1 MTRIFFLIVVAVFA
15 VARGAMA
22 QATGAP
28 AASPSVSLAFEI
40 VKQDV
45 DLEVAPD
52 GESWEVAET
61 RLRPLTTQGVK
72 ALQQAT
78 LSYTSGYQQ
87 LSVHAYTLKKDGRKI
102 DIPQTDILQGHGE
115 TTAPGFE
122 DTRTMTVVFPNLEV
136 GDQTVMVTGTVQ
148 IVPWF
153 ADVFAAIQSFSDKI
167 VVRDGKFTLT
177 TRGDASAYHIVA
189 SRMIADAPVTLGGKT
204 RYVWRFHNDNPLKP
218 EPGAVTEYADL
229 PHVEVTNLSDYAQ
242 VAKLYAGLFH
252 DKTDVTPEIS
262 ALADKLTTGV
272 RDRRTQAK
280 LLYEWVAAHIEYVN
294 IVLGAGGFQ
303 PHRAAD
309 VLKNGYGD
317 CKDHV
322 MLLQA
327 LLAAKGIKSSA
338 VLIRAGA
345 DQFKLPSAAS
355 PFLFDHL
362 ISYIPELKLYLD
374 STARYAS
381 FDILPR
387 SDAGKTVVIVETGK
401 MAVTPPDSA
410 SKSSV
415 HVDTAITL
423 NADGSADGDTKVHSS
438 GTDAMG
444 ARAMMASLP
453 LDGDT
458 DFFRALLG
466 PGSDGKFERGKPEEL
481 NSDYDYSAHFH
492 LGHAANIPGPGAISA
507 LAGYKP
513 FSFTALIG
521 SEMPLKRDFDFVCS
535 SGIYEDSVTLTLPLG
550 VTVTALPPSRIFTT
564 DGAELRAD
572 YQQLKPDTV
581 RTQVRLNLNR
591 PGPVCRAADYVKVR
605 PELSNMIDALLA
617 QILYR

>member
-1 MTRIFFLIVVAVFA
+1 
-15 VARGAMA
+15 
-22 QATGAP
+22 
-28 AASPSVSLAFEI
+28 
-40 VKQDV
+40 
-45 DLEVAPD
+45 
-52 GESWEVAET
+52 
-61 RLRPLTTQGVK
+61 
-72 ALQQAT
+72 
-78 LSYTSGYQQ
+78 
-87 LSVHAYTLKKDGRKI
+87 
-102 DIPQTDILQGHGE
+102 
-115 TTAPGFE
+115 
-122 DTRTMTVVFPNLEV
+122 MTVVFPNLEI

-148 IVPWF
+148 MVPWF
-153 ADVFAAIQSFSDKI
+153 PNVFAAMQLFSRA
-167 VVRDGKFTLT
+167 VVVGDGKVTLT
-177 TRGDASAYHIVA
+177 MRGDSSAYHIVA
-189 SRMIADAPVTLGGKT
+189 SGMSADTPVTLGGKT
-204 RYVWRFHNDNPLKP
+204 RYVWRFHNDSPLKP
-218 EPGAVTEYADL
+218 EPGAVTEYADM

-242 VAKLYAGLFH
+242 VAKLYAGLFR
-252 DKTDVTPEIS
+252 DKTEVTPEIS

-272 RDRRTQAK
+272 RDHRTQAK
-280 LLYEWVAAHIEYVN
+280 LLYEWVAGHIEYVN

-303 PHRAAD
+303 PHKAAD

-345 DQFKLPSAAS
+345 NQFKLPSAAS

-362 ISYIPELKLYLD
+362 ISYIPELNLYLD
-374 STARYAS
+374 STARFAP
-381 FDILPR
+381 FDILPG
-387 SDAGKTVVIVETGK
+387 SDSGKSVVIVETGK

-410 SKSSV
+410 SKSSIR
-415 HVDTAITL
+415 VDTAITL
-423 NADGSADGDTKVHSS
+423 NADGSADGDTKVHSA
-438 GTDAMG
+438 GTDAMR
-444 ARAMMASLP
+444 ARALMTSLP

-458 DFFRALLG
+458 DFFRASLG

-492 LGHAANIPGPGAISA
+492 LGHAANIPGPGAVSP
-507 LAGYKP
+507 LMGYKP

-521 SEMPLKRDFDFVCS
+521 SEMPLKRDSDYVCP
-535 SGIYEDSVTLTLPLG
+535 SGVYEDSVTLTLPPG
-550 VTVTALPPSRIFTT
+550 VTLTALPPSKTFTT

-581 RTQVRLNLNR
+581 RAQVHLNLNR
-591 PGPVCRAADYVKVR
+591 PGPVCRAADYAKVR